1 MVVVYRVHGGAAF
14 VDGGER
20 RVFIITQYLYTFIT
34 EPKTALIFVQKK
46 GEYKMQR
53 YYGCGYKAAWVD
65 AFESTETRETRT
77 FGGFTLHNGQVFG
90 RDKKGQFIL
99 TRIIECSEGK
109 EGLYATILLYRR
121 HNERG
126 WVLEWERSDTTVNAI
141 VMYRK
146 HNPYAR
152 ITRESR
158 ESHVNPLQEVK
169 GQKYFQLLT

>member
-1 MVVVYRVHGGAAF
+1 MYF
-14 VDGGER
+14 
-20 RVFIITQYLYTFIT
+20 
-34 EPKTALIFVQKK
+34 
-46 GEYKMQR
+46 
-53 YYGCGYKAAWVD
+53 YGYGYKSCWV
-65 AFESTETRETRT
+65 ESVELKGNREKRT
-77 FGGFTLHNGQVFG
+77 FYGFTLHKNQVFG
-90 RDKKGQFIL
+90 KDAKSPFVL
-99 TRIIECSEGK
+99 TRIVEESSGK
-109 EGLYATILLYRR
+109 EGVYATVQLYRL
-121 HNERG
+121 HQERG

>member
-1 MVVVYRVHGGAAF
+1 
-14 VDGGER
+14 
-20 RVFIITQYLYTFIT
+20 
-34 EPKTALIFVQKK
+34 
-46 GEYKMQR
+46 MQR

-65 AFESTETRETRT
+65 AFESTETRETRN